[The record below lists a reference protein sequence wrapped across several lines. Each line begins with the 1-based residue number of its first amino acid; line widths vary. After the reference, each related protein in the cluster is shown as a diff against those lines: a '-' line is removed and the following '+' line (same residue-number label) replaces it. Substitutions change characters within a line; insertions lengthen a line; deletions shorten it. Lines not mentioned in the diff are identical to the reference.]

1 MAISAVDVVADTD
14 ADADAVRE
22 FRANTSV
29 FLWSKRRVNKKPKKK
44 TRSKQVRGGDDA
56 TLGGIGIC
64 EMKQK
69 RCNEG
74 YDER

>member
-29 FLWSKRRVNKKPKKK
+29 FLWSKRRVNKKPKKRRD
-44 TRSKQVRGGDDA
+44 RSK
-56 TLGGIGIC
+56 C
-64 EMKQK
+64 EAAMM
-69 RCNEG
+69 RRWAE
-74 YDER
+74 

>member
-44 TRSKQVRGGDDA
+44 
-56 TLGGIGIC
+56 
-64 EMKQK
+64 
-69 RCNEG
+69 
-74 YDER
+74 DEIEASARRR

>member
-29 FLWSKRRVNKKPKKK
+29 CLWSKRRVNKKPKK
-44 TRSKQVRGGDDA
+44 
-56 TLGGIGIC
+56 
-64 EMKQK
+64 
-69 RCNEG
+69 
-74 YDER
+74 DEIEASARR